1 MVYGPQITIIFM
13 GFINQ
18 LITGGP
24 HIVGMRTDED
34 RLPEK
39 NLLRDLNKESIY

>member
-1 MVYGPQITIIFM
+1 M

-24 HIVGMRTDED
+24 HIVAMINMVGPDPIHSMWGFTQQ
-34 RLPEK
+34 
-39 NLLRDLNKESIY
+39 

>member
-1 MVYGPQITIIFM
+1 M

-24 HIVGMRTDED
+24 HIADEYVDCFIFHKIMKEYLPVKNFQVG
-34 RLPEK
+34 
-39 NLLRDLNKESIY
+39 KEILKYF